1 MSTKTKKKSKLRYV
15 RRFLRVLA
23 GVLIFF
29 IALVLFIKSPW
40 GQNIIIDKLTNY
52 VSNKTNTTVNI
63 DKAYLTFGGNL
74 KVEGLFLDDKKG
86 DTLIYSK
93 SLEANLPIWG
103 IINGNKIGVDALEWK
118 GLRAT
123 ISRKDTIESFN
134 FQFLVDAFATQNP
147 NPQPIDTTTT
157 SPEIYFRDLDLEDID
172 FVFNDDVLGINSRYK
187 IEKLEGSFNKTDI
200 ENIIFDAGNLYV
212 DGAKITYVQKP
223 SQIVSEEP
231 APLPK
236 LMAGDL
242 ELKNTQFY
250 YEDTQNKIITDFK
263 LKDFKTNDAKVNLK
277 DSIFSFDEIAL
288 KNSTGLVKTSSTQ
301 SNATSTYTAEFSWP
315 NFKISAN
322 TIDFENNSFEYIVN
336 NKSVRQNVF
345 DPEAIAVNELFLKAS
360 NISYENKKA
369 NIQLEDLRFKESSG
383 LQSRQLAFKAEF
395 TDNNL
400 VVNDFIIRTKQNTI
414 AGNLSTRYNGV
425 SQFINSPENVNVS
438 ASLNTINVQLA
449 ELFQFQPNLK
459 QNPSLLALSKKPI
472 TGKLYANGNLAD
484 ISIYQSTVNWG
495 KQTQINLDGSVQNA
509 TNVDLLAVNFTDLKA
524 KTVRSDINKFI
535 NTDSLS
541 VNLPEEII
549 LTGDV
554 KGKINDINADLLLNS
569 SQGTIAVKGN
579 FKNDTILDFDTEISI
594 NNYKLDELLGN
605 NQYGEVSLDIK
616 TKGKGKTLNDL
627 DATLNATIN
636 KFSLNDYAIKDLKL
650 QGDIKNGV
658 GKVTSNYKDENLNI
672 ELDGNIDLDTV
683 NTILTA
689 NIDVVGADLGGLG
702 IMQRNIKT
710 GMDISLGF
718 KGNAKKYNVNAD
730 IKNGVVVYDNRTYLL
745 GGITADAFVDTDT
758 TSFSLN
764 NKMAALNLESN
775 TDPNTFSKTIRKHV
789 LSYFYKDEQ
798 IDTAQKPINLKFRG
812 KLMQTPL
819 LKKVFLVNLEDIDTV
834 DIAVNFNQK
843 EKKLDARIT
852 APHIMYY
859 GNEIDSLLF
868 DMQTTKDDFN
878 FKLAFKDIKANPLQ
892 IPRTI
897 ISGQQKDNE
906 LSLNFKAIHNEE
918 LMMNVNTKV
927 IGDRELLQLSV
938 NPDSL
943 ILNKHIWKIPKNNK
957 IELVDNK
964 RLQFT
969 DFRITKG
976 NQSIEITDNIT
987 GVEKEHV
994 AISYDNF
1001 QIQEFFNFL
1010 NPEQRLATGILGGN
1024 FILEDPFVDTG
1035 IISNLTVSNLKV
1047 LKTDFGKL
1055 TLKGESL
1062 GNGKY
1067 DFNVNLKEGDV
1078 DLDLIG
1084 DYIVQNTDASL
1095 DLDLD
1100 INRVDMK
1107 VFNTLSLGEIKNS
1120 TGSFSGKFKVQGSP
1134 ASPEYDGSLKFSDAS
1149 FNISKLNTQFTLKNE
1164 SLRVNNEGLFMDNF
1178 TILDAKQNTL
1188 VLSGNIGTESFL
1200 NPTFNVQLKAKNF
1213 RLLNATQEDN
1223 PNLFGT
1229 AIFSADAKLTG
1240 DLQIPKLSSSVTVSP
1255 ETNVTYVLPPTYATI
1270 ESRDDVV
1277 QFVNRENPDA
1287 ILTQTEEKTAIIKG
1301 FDIGAKIKVNR
1312 KAVVNLILN
1321 ENTGDNFRVSGEG
1334 DFIFNMRPNG
1344 NVSLTGT
1351 YEIAGG
1357 HYELNLYD
1365 LVQRKFL
1372 LNPGGRIQWSGDLF
1386 NAKLD
1391 LSAIYNISTSAS
1403 SLMASQVS
1411 NEDPSVRNRFK
1422 QVLPFNV
1429 YLNIDGELTEPKISF
1444 NLDMPEDAQGAI
1456 GGQVYGRV
1464 QQLNQQE
1471 EELNKQV
1478 FSLLVLNRFYP
1489 SGSDG
1494 SRGGVANI
1502 ARENFNTA
1510 VSSQL
1515 NAFSDRILGNSG
1527 FDLNFDLN
1535 SYTDFQGTTATDR
1548 TQLGVTAEQRL
1559 FSDRLTVKVGSD
1571 IDIQGSNPTGQ
1582 QTPLIG
1588 NVSLEYKLSEDG
1600 RYILRGFRRNEFEN
1614 VVDGQTIVSGIALI
1628 FTLEF
1633 NEFSEM
1639 WDALFK
1645 KQQEENDEEDENQD
1659 KKEASKNK
1667 NATIEETKKQENKN

>member
-1 MSTKTKKKSKLRYV
+1 M
-15 RRFLRVLA
+15 
-23 GVLIFF
+23 
-29 IALVLFIKSPW
+29 
-40 GQNIIIDKLTNY
+40 
-52 VSNKTNTTVNI
+52 
-63 DKAYLTFGGNL
+63 
-74 KVEGLFLDDKKG
+74 
-86 DTLIYSK
+86 
-93 SLEANLPIWG
+93 
-103 IINGNKIGVDALEWK
+103 
-118 GLRAT
+118 
-123 ISRKDTIESFN
+123 
-134 FQFLVDAFATQNP
+134 
-147 NPQPIDTTTT
+147 
-157 SPEIYFRDLDLEDID
+157 
-172 FVFNDDVLGINSRYK
+172 
-187 IEKLEGSFNKTDI
+187 
-200 ENIIFDAGNLYV
+200 
-212 DGAKITYVQKP
+212 
-223 SQIVSEEP
+223 
-231 APLPK
+231 
-236 LMAGDL
+236 
-242 ELKNTQFY
+242 
-250 YEDTQNKIITDFK
+250 
-263 LKDFKTNDAKVNLK
+263 
-277 DSIFSFDEIAL
+277 
-288 KNSTGLVKTSSTQ
+288 
-301 SNATSTYTAEFSWP
+301 
-315 NFKISAN
+315 
-322 TIDFENNSFEYIVN
+322 
-336 NKSVRQNVF
+336 
-345 DPEAIAVNELFLKAS
+345 
-360 NISYENKKA
+360 
-369 NIQLEDLRFKESSG
+369 
-383 LQSRQLAFKAEF
+383 
-395 TDNNL
+395 
-400 VVNDFIIRTKQNTI
+400 
-414 AGNLSTRYNGV
+414 
-425 SQFINSPENVNVS
+425 
-438 ASLNTINVQLA
+438 
-449 ELFQFQPNLK
+449 
-459 QNPSLLALSKKPI
+459 
-472 TGKLYANGNLAD
+472 
-484 ISIYQSTVNWG
+484 
-495 KQTQINLDGSVQNA
+495 
-509 TNVDLLAVNFTDLKA
+509 
-524 KTVRSDINKFI
+524 
-535 NTDSLS
+535 
-541 VNLPEEII
+541 
-549 LTGDV
+549 
-554 KGKINDINADLLLNS
+554 
-569 SQGTIAVKGN
+569 
-579 FKNDTILDFDTEISI
+579 
-594 NNYKLDELLGN
+594 
-605 NQYGEVSLDIK
+605 
-616 TKGKGKTLNDL
+616 
-627 DATLNATIN
+627 
-636 KFSLNDYAIKDLKL
+636 
-650 QGDIKNGV
+650 
-658 GKVTSNYKDENLNI
+658 
-672 ELDGNIDLDTV
+672 
-683 NTILTA
+683 
-689 NIDVVGADLGGLG
+689 
-702 IMQRNIKT
+702 
-710 GMDISLGF
+710 
-718 KGNAKKYNVNAD
+718 
-730 IKNGVVVYDNRTYLL
+730 
-745 GGITADAFVDTDT
+745 
-758 TSFSLN
+758 
-764 NKMAALNLESN
+764 
-775 TDPNTFSKTIRKHV
+775 
-789 LSYFYKDEQ
+789 
-798 IDTAQKPINLKFRG
+798 
-812 KLMQTPL
+812 
-819 LKKVFLVNLEDIDTV
+819 
-834 DIAVNFNQK
+834 
-843 EKKLDARIT
+843 
-852 APHIMYY
+852 
-859 GNEIDSLLF
+859 
-868 DMQTTKDDFN
+868 
-878 FKLAFKDIKANPLQ
+878 
-892 IPRTI
+892 
-897 ISGQQKDNE
+897 
-906 LSLNFKAIHNEE
+906 
-918 LMMNVNTKV
+918 
-927 IGDRELLQLSV
+927 
-938 NPDSL
+938 
-943 ILNKHIWKIPKNNK
+943 
-957 IELVDNK
+957 
-964 RLQFT
+964 
-969 DFRITKG
+969 
-976 NQSIEITDNIT
+976 
-987 GVEKEHV
+987 
-994 AISYDNF
+994 
-1001 QIQEFFNFL
+1001 
-1010 NPEQRLATGILGGN
+1010 
-1024 FILEDPFVDTG
+1024 DTG